1 MLFLKLTRTAKN
13 FSSRFGWLIAELV
26 FVFLGLYGAFLL
38 ERMHDEKMDLLRKRQ
53 ILEALVQEFES
64 YSKELS
70 DASTSLDEGYGVPF
84 FSKYAGGERPFPT
97 QIPLVGMGNVNTG
110 VWEAM
115 LGSGG
120 MEILEVKRIQDVQAF
135 FKDYQDF
142 LRLLQDFKELYNS
155 FILPEYDRNA
165 TFFYEASGSELRD
178 KYKWYVN
185 QLFQMGMGL
194 RALSEKASSTL
205 IILKDELQRTIRV
218 QNPRAFEE
226 KDDNK
231 TRRSSGKKRN
241 KR

>member
-84 FSKYAGGERPFPT
+84 FYQICRSQRPFPT

-110 VWEAM
+110 IWEAM

-135 FKDYQDF
+135 LKIIKTF
-142 LRLLQDFKELYNS
+142 LDC
-155 FILPEYDRNA
+155 
-165 TFFYEASGSELRD
+165 
-178 KYKWYVN
+178 YKISKNY
-185 QLFQMGMGL
+185 
-194 RALSEKASSTL
+194 
-205 IILKDELQRTIRV
+205 IILLFFLSMIGMPLFFMKRV
-218 QNPRAFEE
+218 GQNYGI
-226 KDDNK
+226 N
-231 TRRSSGKKRN
+231 TNGM
-241 KR
+241 

>member
-1 MLFLKLTRTAKN
+1 MLFLKLTRSAKTL
-13 FSSRFGWLIAELV
+13 FTRFGWLIAELV

-53 ILEALVQEFES
+53 ILEALVQEFTD
-64 YSKELS
+64 YSNELS
-70 DASTSLDEGYGVPF
+70 AASTSLDEGYGVPF

-110 VWEAM
+110 IWEAM

-120 MEILEVKRIQDVQAF
+120 MEILEVKKIQDVQAF

-142 LRLLQDFKELYNS
+142 LQLLQSFKELYNS
-155 FILPEYDRNA
+155 FILPEYDQNA
-165 TFFYEASGSELRD
+165 SFFYQAESTELRD

-194 RALSEKASSTL
+194 RALSEKASTTL
-205 IILKDELQRTIRV
+205 VILKDELRRTLKV
-218 QNPRAFEE
+218 QDPEAYQKLENNESKETVSP
-226 KDDNK
+226 
-231 TRRSSGKKRN
+231 
-241 KR
+241 